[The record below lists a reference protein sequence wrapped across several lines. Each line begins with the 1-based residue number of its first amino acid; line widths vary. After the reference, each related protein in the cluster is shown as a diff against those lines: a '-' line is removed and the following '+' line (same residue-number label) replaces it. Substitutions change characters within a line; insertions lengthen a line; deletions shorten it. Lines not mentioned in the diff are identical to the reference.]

1 MIKRTVYAAAF
12 VACMFTVGTAG
23 TTSQANAAVIGPV
36 SSGISIDIAEKAN
49 PKVTEVR
56 KRRYYRRRRRGGGV
70 AAGLAFGLLL
80 GHALRSEPYYYR
92 YRRSPR
98 RSYGSSCSY
107 WSDRCADNWGYRNSD
122 YYGCLRYHG
131 C

>member
-1 MIKRTVYAAAF
+1 MIRRSIFVAAF
-12 VACMFTVGTAG
+12 VACMFTAGNSG
-23 TTSQANAAVIGPV
+23 TTPQANAAVIGPV
-36 SSGISIDIAEKAN
+36 TSTGPIAAAETAN

-56 KRRYYRRRRRGGGV
+56 RRRYRRRGGGA

-80 GHALRSEPYYYR
+80 GHALRSEPDYYY
-92 YRRSPR
+92 YKRSPR
-98 RSYGSSCSY
+98 RSHRSSCSY
-107 WSDRCADNWGYRNSD
+107 WSDRCADNWGYDNSD

>member
-1 MIKRTVYAAAF
+1 
-12 VACMFTVGTAG
+12 MFTAGNSGTMQ
-23 TTSQANAAVIGPV
+23 QANAAVIGPV
-36 SSGISIDIAEKAN
+36 TSTAPIAAAETAN

-56 KRRYYRRRRRGGGV
+56 RRKRYRRRGG
-70 AAGLAFGLLL
+70 AAVGAFALGLFL
-80 GHALRSEPYYYR
+80 GHAARSEPDYYYK
-92 YRRSPR
+92 RSPR
-98 RSYGSSCSY
+98 RSYRASCSY

>member
-1 MIKRTVYAAAF
+1 MIKRTVFAAAF
-12 VACMFTVGTAG
+12 VACMLTAGNMG

-36 SSGISIDIAEKAN
+36 TSAAPIAAAETAN

-56 KRRYYRRRRRGGGV
+56 RRKRYRRRGGGV
-70 AAGLAFGLLL
+70 AAGLALGLLF
-80 GHALRSEPYYYR
+80 GHALRSEPDYYY
-92 YRRSPR
+92 YKRSPR
-98 RSYGSSCSY
+98 RSYRSSCSY

>member
-1 MIKRTVYAAAF
+1 MIRRNIFAAAF
-12 VACMFTVGTAG
+12 VACLCATGSTGTI
-23 TTSQANAAVIGPV
+23 SSANAAVIGPV
-36 SSGISIDIAEKAN
+36 SSGIAIDIAEQTN

-56 KRRYYRRRRRGGGV
+56 KRRYSRGRRRGG
-70 AAGLAFGLLL
+70 AAVGAFALGLFL
-80 GHALRSEPYYYR
+80 GHAARSEPYYY
-92 YRRSPR
+92 YKRSPR
-98 RSYGSSCSY
+98 RSYRSSCSY